1 MKKGIAF
8 LLLIV
13 LSFNSKGQT
22 NLIREGIVIN
32 STETG
37 TWLGDNIPR
46 SVPTLLT
53 YKNNSITSVNSVGYL
68 LCAGDET
75 PSATNNNLDNAFISG
90 NRFEWKGTNSETIIT
105 HGLFTGYNINTNV
118 KFNYLSGVPYGIIFK
133 SGTDAGESMTFTS
146 GGCAYNICRNGKF
159 GVRMKGINGVKI
171 YNNTFYNDD
180 ENGWYF
186 VYISANADRAKKSY
200 STGTKIF
207 NNIFYST
214 SRFPMILVEPGCETG
229 FECDYNV
236 YWCTTGEPVFSIKG
250 VTRTWAEWQSMGY
263 DTHSVIIDPG
273 FISKT
278 ELVPRNRLNYG
289 KDLGQEWQ
297 SGLSTVTAWVP
308 GVSPAT
314 TNQNGTWQVGAR
326 VYAPGTIPVNTIK
339 INGGTS
345 INIDKG
351 TLQLTASVLPTY
363 ATAQSVIWSVVDGTG
378 QATIN
383 QSGLVTGQKNG
394 FVTVQATANDG
405 SGIQSSIQI
414 TISNQTSLGS
424 DDGKPKS
431 EIPVSIAVSA
441 HELKL
446 RLNDLS
452 YIASKA
458 SLYSLQGVLIAQK
471 TLSSEGTTFNISKV
485 PPGIYSVLLSK
496 DANTKA
502 IKILKP

>member
-1 MKKGIAF
+1 MKKGVAF
-8 LLLIV
+8 LLLVI
-13 LSFNSKGQT
+13 LSFTSKGQT
-22 NLIREGIVIN
+22 NLVREGVVIN

-46 SVPTLLT
+46 AVPTLLT

-75 PSATNNNLDNAFISG
+75 PSSTNNNLDNAVISG
-90 NRFEWKGTNSETIIT
+90 NRFEWKGTNSESIIT
-105 HGLFTGYNINTNV
+105 HGLFTGYNINTTV
-118 KFNYLSGVPYGIIFK
+118 KFNYLSAVPYGIIFK
-133 SGTDAGESMTFTS
+133 SGTDAGVSMTFTS

-159 GVRMKGINGVKI
+159 GVRMKGINGVKV

-200 STGTKIF
+200 STGAKIF

-214 SRFPMILVEPGCETG
+214 SRFPMIMVEPGCETG

-263 DTHSVIIDPG
+263 DTHSIIADPG

-289 KDLGQEWQ
+289 KSLGLEWQ
-297 SGLSTVTAWVP
+297 TGLSTTTGWVP
-308 GVSPAT
+308 GTSPAT

-326 VYAPGTIPVNTIK
+326 VYAPATIPVNTIK

-351 TLQLTASVLPTY
+351 TLQLTASVLPAN
-363 ATAQSVIWSVVDGTG
+363 ATVQSVIWSVVDGTG
-378 QATIN
+378 QATVN

-394 FVTVQATANDG
+394 FVSVQATANDG
-405 SGIQSSIQI
+405 SGLQSSIQI
-414 TISNQTSLGS
+414 TISNQTSLGK
-424 DDGKPKS
+424 DDDKPQG
-431 EIPVSIAVSA
+431 ETPVSVAVSA

-446 RLNDLS
+446 RLNDGS
-452 YIASKA
+452 FIACKV
-458 SLYSLQGVLIAQK
+458 SLYSLQGVLIAKK
-471 TLSSEGTTFNISKV
+471 TLSSEGATFDISKV
-485 PPGIYSVLLSK
+485 APGIYSVLLSK
-496 DANTKA
+496 GNNTRA

>member
-8 LLLIV
+8 LLLII
-13 LSFNSKGQT
+13 LSFHSKGQT

-46 SVPTLLT
+46 AVPTLLT

-75 PSATNNNLDNAFISG
+75 PSITNNNLDNAVISG

-105 HGLFTGYNINTNV
+105 HGLFTGYNINTTV
-118 KFNYLSGVPYGIIFK
+118 KYNYLSGVPYGIIFK
-133 SGTDAGESMTFTS
+133 SGTDAGESMTFTA

-171 YNNTFYNDD
+171 HNNTFYNDD

-200 STGTKIF
+200 STGAKIF

-236 YWCTTGEPVFSIKG
+236 YWCTAGEPVFSIKG

-263 DTHSVIIDPG
+263 DTHSVIMDPG

-289 KDLGQEWQ
+289 KSLSTEWQ
-297 SGLSTVTAWVP
+297 SGLSTTSAWVP

-314 TNQNGTWQVGAR
+314 TAQNGTWQVGAR
-326 VYAPGTIPVNTIK
+326 VYAPATTPVNSIK

-345 INIDKG
+345 INTDKG
-351 TLQLTASVLPTY
+351 TLQLSASVLPAN
-363 ATAQSVIWSVVDGTG
+363 ATVQSVIWSVVNGTG
-378 QATIN
+378 QAAIN

-394 FVTVQATANDG
+394 IVTVMATANDG
-405 SGIQSSIQI
+405 TGIQSSWQI
-414 TISNQTSLGS
+414 TITNQTSLGK
-424 DDGKPKS
+424 DDEKPQS
-431 EIPVSIAVSA
+431 ENPVSVAISA
-441 HELKL
+441 DELKL
-446 RLNDLS
+446 KLNDLS
-452 YIASKA
+452 FVACKA
-458 SLYSLQGVLIAQK
+458 SLYSLQGVLIARK
-471 TLSSEGTTFNISKV
+471 TLSSEGATFDISKV
-485 PPGIYSVLLSK
+485 PSGIYSVLFSK
-496 DANTKA
+496 DANSQA

>member
-13 LSFNSKGQT
+13 LSINIKGQI
-22 NLIREGIVIN
+22 NIVREGVVIN

-46 SVPTLLT
+46 AVPTLLT

-75 PSATNNNLDNAFISG
+75 PSPTNNNLDNAVISG
-90 NRFEWKGTNSETIIT
+90 NRFEWKGANSESIIT

-118 KFNYLSGVPYGIIFK
+118 KLNYLSGIPYGIIFK
-133 SGTDAGESMTFTS
+133 SGTETGESMTFTS

-159 GVRMKGINGVKI
+159 GVRMKGINGVKV

-180 ENGWYF
+180 ETGWYF

-200 STGTKIF
+200 STGTKVF

-214 SRFPMILVEPGCETG
+214 SRFPMIVVEPGCVTG

-236 YWCTTGEPVFSIKG
+236 YWCTAGEPTFSINGATK
-250 VTRTWAEWQSMGY
+250 TWAEWRSMGY
-263 DTHSVIIDPG
+263 DTHSIIADPG
-273 FISKT
+273 FINKT
-278 ELVPRNRLNYG
+278 ELVPRNRLNHG

-297 SGLSTVTAWVP
+297 SGLSTTAGWVP
-308 GVSPAT
+308 GVSPIT

-326 VYAPGTIPVNTIK
+326 VYASSTIPVNSVK
-339 INGGTS
+339 INGGS
-345 INIDKG
+345 FINIDKG
-351 TLQLTASVLPTY
+351 TLQLTASVLPLN
-363 ATAQSVIWSVVDGTG
+363 ATVKSVIWSVTDGTG

-383 QSGLVTGQKNG
+383 HSGLVTGQKNG
-394 FVTVQATANDG
+394 IVTIHATANDG
-405 SGIQSSIQI
+405 SGIQGSMQI
-414 TISNQTSLGS
+414 TISNQTSLG
-424 DDGKPKS
+424 DGDENPKS
-431 EIPVSIAVSA
+431 ETPVSIAISKD
-441 HELKL
+441 ELKL

-452 YIASKA
+452 YIACKA
-458 SLYSLQGVLIAQK
+458 SLYSLQGVLIAK
-471 TLSSEGTTFNISKV
+471 KILTSEGATFDVSNV
-485 PPGIYSVLLSK
+485 PPGIYSVLVSK
-496 DANTKA
+496 DANAKA